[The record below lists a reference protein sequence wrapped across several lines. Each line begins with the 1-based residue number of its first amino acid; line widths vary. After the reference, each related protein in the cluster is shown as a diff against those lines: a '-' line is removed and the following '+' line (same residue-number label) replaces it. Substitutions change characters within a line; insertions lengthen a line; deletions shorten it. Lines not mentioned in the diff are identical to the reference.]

1 MRRRLSVKLKLTLWF
16 TCFMGLIAGI
26 CLGLVLMVSGQV
38 AKKEAYAIL
47 SLTVRD
53 NLSEVALLDGKLHLS
68 TEFSFYQ
75 NEVSFLIYNK
85 NKALLSG
92 QIPPS
97 FSVDTELENGV
108 TKFVPDGSEGFY
120 VLDFWIPSGWED
132 GVWLRG
138 VLPNP
143 GSSRMVHTIVTV
155 FCWILPFFVLSASVG
170 GYLVAK
176 RTLAPISAIT
186 EMAERISEGKDL
198 TRRIGLPEGK
208 DEVSRLASAFD
219 NMFARLEQ
227 AFEAEKQF
235 TSDASHELRTPTA
248 VIVAQCAYVKKH
260 ADSLKEYRE
269 AVEVI
274 ERQAGKMSQLIERL
288 LDLTRMDLG
297 TQKFHMERLDFSS
310 MVCVLCEEQD
320 TGVRGISILTQ
331 IEEGVVI
338 QADSFL
344 ISRVVLNL
352 LENARKYGKENGTIV
367 VRLFSENRNAIL
379 EVEDDGIG
387 IEEEHLDKIWQRFYQ
402 VEKSRGENSGLGLGL
417 SMVRQIVELHKG
429 TICVKSV
436 FGLGSCFT
444 VIFPQMLIKEET

>member
-108 TKFVPDGSEGFY
+108 TKFVPDDSEGFY

-176 RTLAPISAIT
+176 RTLEPISDFQSGF
-186 EMAERISEGKDL
+186 E
-198 TRRIGLPEGK
+198 
-208 DEVSRLASAFD
+208 SAGECPKVWKRKRND
-219 NMFARLEQ
+219 RCE
-227 AFEAEKQF
+227 AFF
-235 TSDASHELRTPTA
+235 
-248 VIVAQCAYVKKH
+248 
-260 ADSLKEYRE
+260 
-269 AVEVI
+269 
-274 ERQAGKMSQLIERL
+274 
-288 LDLTRMDLG
+288 
-297 TQKFHMERLDFSS
+297 
-310 MVCVLCEEQD
+310 
-320 TGVRGISILTQ
+320 
-331 IEEGVVI
+331 
-338 QADSFL
+338 
-344 ISRVVLNL
+344 
-352 LENARKYGKENGTIV
+352 
-367 VRLFSENRNAIL
+367 
-379 EVEDDGIG
+379 
-387 IEEEHLDKIWQRFYQ
+387 
-402 VEKSRGENSGLGLGL
+402 
-417 SMVRQIVELHKG
+417 
-429 TICVKSV
+429 
-436 FGLGSCFT
+436 
-444 VIFPQMLIKEET
+444 